1 MPVVSGGQEYTPFSK
16 RVKRV
21 LGRGGR
27 DIQLPAEKDGK
38 AVVKAGSLD
47 QFRQAGK
54 GLKQLRE
61 LTSKSRSQSK
71 R

>member
-1 MPVVSGGQEYTPFSK
+1 MTEKSMKRMPGVVSGSSTYRPK
-16 RVKRV
+16 
-21 LGRGGR
+21 
-27 DIQLPAEKDGK
+27 KDRK
-38 AVVKAGSLD
+38 PVVAPGSLD

-61 LTSKSRSQSK
+61 LTKSSRSQSK